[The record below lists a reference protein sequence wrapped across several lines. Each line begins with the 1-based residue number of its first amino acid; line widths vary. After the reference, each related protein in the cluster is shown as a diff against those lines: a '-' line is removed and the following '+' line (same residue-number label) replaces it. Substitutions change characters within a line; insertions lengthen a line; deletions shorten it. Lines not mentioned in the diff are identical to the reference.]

1 MTLFKKCYDFQD
13 ADMVK
18 AVGLYPLFRPMEG
31 SLGAQ
36 VLYNGKC
43 VVMIGSNNY
52 LGLTHDSRIKQAA
65 KEAVD
70 RFGSGFTGSRALN
83 GTSVM
88 HNELETAFADYL
100 EKESTLV
107 MTTGFITNLGSIS
120 CLVEEGEYILS
131 DSENHAS
138 IVAGC
143 KAAKGKVVVYQHN
156 DMKDLE
162 EKLAALP
169 KEAGKLIV
177 TDGVFSM
184 TGEIANLPEIVAIK
198 KKSPNTFLY
207 VDDAHGMGVLGRNGR
222 GTPDHFGLTEDVDL
236 IMGTFSK
243 SFASVGGVIAGADK
257 VIDYIRHKSRAFIFS
272 ASLPPAAVGSVL
284 KALEI
289 VQKEPE
295 IFERLWENVRYIKQ
309 GFENLNLSYIESQT
323 PIISIFVGDEGKT
336 FQLIKELFERNIFA
350 TPVIFPAVPYGQA
363 MIRTSYMATHT
374 KEDLDCVL
382 EVMKTLAPKYGI
394 VRGKTEVPTELTNR
408 DQRWNFDSILQ
419 TGEAS

>member
-131 DSENHAS
+131 DSENSMPHS
-138 IVAGC
+138 LHLVS
-143 KAAKGKVVVYQHN
+143 
-156 DMKDLE
+156 
-162 EKLAALP
+162 
-169 KEAGKLIV
+169 
-177 TDGVFSM
+177 SM
-184 TGEIANLPEIVAIK
+184 TFSLLKNLIKAIF
-198 KKSPNTFLY
+198 N
-207 VDDAHGMGVLGRNGR
+207 M
-222 GTPDHFGLTEDVDL
+222 
-236 IMGTFSK
+236 
-243 SFASVGGVIAGADK
+243 
-257 VIDYIRHKSRAFIFS
+257 
-272 ASLPPAAVGSVL
+272 
-284 KALEI
+284 
-289 VQKEPE
+289 
-295 IFERLWENVRYIKQ
+295 RL
-309 GFENLNLSYIESQT
+309 
-323 PIISIFVGDEGKT
+323 KT
-336 FQLIKELFERNIFA
+336 FIKNE
-350 TPVIFPAVPYGQA
+350 
-363 MIRTSYMATHT
+363 
-374 KEDLDCVL
+374 
-382 EVMKTLAPKYGI
+382 
-394 VRGKTEVPTELTNR
+394 
-408 DQRWNFDSILQ
+408 ILL
-419 TGEAS
+419 